1 MMECTR
7 SLEIVLIVLLV
18 ICSTEAWPLFNFFG
32 LTSEGSGSSEETTV
46 LQRNYFNP
54 FPVSSEEEEENL
66 QTSRPAIRIQNA
78 RTAKDLSQ
86 SRIRFPTDE
95 RDHPT
100 LDVDPDQALKFLHQ
114 FGYLGT
120 GPYNTGALYSKET
133 VEEALMKLQRF
144 GSIPQTGELDEPTAK
159 LLKSP
164 RCGNTDI
171 GDEAR
176 RRRRKRFI
184 VGSQGWNKR
193 SLTYHVERYSGRLTN
208 QSAVDH
214 ALKTAF
220 RAWSKYSNLRFIPRK
235 RRENAD
241 IIINFARYD
250 HGDSYPF
257 DGSGR
262 TLAHAY
268 YPYQFADFGGDIH
281 FDDDEEWTSEFPA
294 QEKGVD
300 FFTVAVHEIGH
311 ALGLSHSPDQNSI
324 MFPYYKGPE
333 AASTFSIGYDDV
345 LAMYELYIGR
355 PLKDNHVDYHD
366 DQEDSTGSKVD
377 TESDATVSA
386 IPTSSTTTSSTTSAT
401 KTTTTT
407 TITTTTTETSFES
420 TDYQNDAA
428 PDVEATSN
436 DLADLCKDPSY
447 DAFGIIRS
455 ELFLFKG
462 KMMWRYSRRGALF
475 PNYPVDFH
483 QMFSG
488 FPDEVDH
495 IDALYERPTDGAI
508 VFFSGNQ
515 YWIYNGYQ
523 FIENTPLP
531 LSYLGLPTDVKK
543 LDTAFVWGKNE
554 KTYFFR
560 ENIYWRFDEYA
571 RRIEDGYPFKIGHRW
586 HGVPNN
592 LQAVFTDTTGVTY
605 FFKDNWFLSF
615 DDFMVKAE
623 ERNTN
628 TISRFWFNCPS

>member
-345 LAMYELYIGR
+345 LAMYELYSMFR
-355 PLKDNHVDYHD
+355 KL
-366 DQEDSTGSKVD
+366 
-377 TESDATVSA
+377 ESVLM
-386 IPTSSTTTSSTTSAT
+386 
-401 KTTTTT
+401 
-407 TITTTTTETSFES
+407 
-420 TDYQNDAA
+420 
-428 PDVEATSN
+428 
-436 DLADLCKDPSY
+436 DLL
-447 DAFGIIRS
+447 I
-455 ELFLFKG
+455 

-592 LQAVFTDTTGVTY
+592 LQAVFTDTTGEIQALLGNLLTTDGVHNMIDDTA
-605 FFKDNWFLSF
+605 FSRCDIFLQG
-615 DDFMVKAE
+615 
-623 ERNTN
+623 
-628 TISRFWFNCPS
+628 